1 MNIDAEIYLKQLFTF
16 FNGNPEALISL
27 IGDLSKESFYQKIK
41 DTVYEK
47 IKNEDEFLLTKKQMI
62 DIIKDL
68 WDEQNP
74 SDQKYFFEIVETFFK
89 TDFGLFSLN

>member
-27 IGDLSKESFYQKIK
+27 IGDLNKESFYQKIK

-47 IKNEDEFLLTKKQMI
+47 IKNDDEFLLTKKQMI

-74 SDQKYFFEIVETFFK
+74 TNQK
-89 TDFGLFSLN
+89 NRH

>member
-27 IGDLSKESFYQKIK
+27 IGDLNKESFYQKIK

-47 IKNEDEFLLTKKQMI
+47 IKNDDEFLLTKKQMI

-74 SDQKYFFEIVETFFK
+74 TNQKYSSEIVDTFFK
-89 TDFGLFSLN
+89 TDFGLFSLI

>member
-27 IGDLSKESFYQKIK
+27 IGDLNKESFYQKIK

-47 IKNEDEFLLTKKQMI
+47 IKNDDEFLLTKKQMI

-68 WDEQNP
+68 WDEQIQRIKNTLP
-74 SDQKYFFEIVETFFK
+74 KLLIPFLKPILVYLV
-89 TDFGLFSLN
+89 